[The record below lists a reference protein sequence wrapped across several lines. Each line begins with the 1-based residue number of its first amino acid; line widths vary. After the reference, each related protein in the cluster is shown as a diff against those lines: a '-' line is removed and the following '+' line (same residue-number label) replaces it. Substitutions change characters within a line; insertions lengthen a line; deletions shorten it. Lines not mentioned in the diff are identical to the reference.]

1 MILKPPELKTPEMKT
16 IFLIIFL
23 IISFMNHSQ
32 ITNNHSIH
40 QFQVEDLY
48 GDSFDFQSLQG
59 KKVMLVNT
67 ASECGLTPQYEKL
80 QALFEKYQ
88 SSDFVIVGFPANNF
102 GEQEPG
108 TNKEIALFCQ
118 ENYGVSFPMMA
129 KISVKGDD
137 QHPVYQFLTSKSKNG
152 IMDSEV
158 NWNFQKYLIN
168 QEGKLIDVIHHS
180 TEPDDPKIINWI
192 ESE

>member
-1 MILKPPELKTPEMKT
+1 
-16 IFLIIFL
+16 
-23 IISFMNHSQ
+23 MNHSQ

>member
-1 MILKPPELKTPEMKT
+1 MKY
-16 IFLIIFL
+16 IFLTTL
-23 IISFMNHSQ
+23 LVTPFMNQSQ
-32 ITNNHSIH
+32 IQNTQSIY

-48 GDSFDFQSLQG
+48 GDPFDFQSLKG
-59 KKVMLVNT
+59 KKVMIVNT

-88 SSDFVIVGFPANNF
+88 NSDFVIIGFPANNF
-102 GEQEPG
+102 MGQEPG
-108 TNKEIALFCQ
+108 TNQEIALFCR
-118 ENYGVSFPMMA
+118 ENYGVSFPMMG

-137 QHPVYQFLTSKSKNG
+137 QHPIYQFLTSKSKNG
-152 IMDSEV
+152 VLDSEV
-158 NWNFQKYLIN
+158 TWNFQKYLID
-168 QEGKLIDVIHHS
+168 QEGKLADVIQPR

>member
-152 IMDSEV
+152 VMDSEV

>member
-1 MILKPPELKTPEMKT
+1 MKT

-152 IMDSEV
+152 VMDSEV

>member
-137 QHPVYQFLTSKSKNG
+137 QHPLYQFLTSKSKNG
-152 IMDSEV
+152 VMDSEV